1 MGLTRNTVAEVIK
14 YLPASILSLG
24 YPDRLLEHVD
34 LKGSTLTCVDL
45 IAHEGRERILD
56 LGVLQDIGTFD
67 LVIDSG
73 CIEHV
78 ANIANA
84 FINAASSIRV
94 GGHIIHEIPMNM
106 ISHGYWNICPS
117 WLTERTCERCSYRRC
132 LRLFRRGT
140 HPQTPTI
147 RCVIAPPSVPSE
159 ACTQTEWKSES
170 CRPTRCNDTIR
181 QSVSFEGLVAG
192 CGPTAFP
199 FNVGCGKPIRMVAP
213 HQAVSLVPPV

>member
-117 WLTERTCERCSYRRC
+117 WLTDFYNHNGFSIERMDRTTSGSTYDDS
-132 LRLFRRGT
+132 RLL
-140 HPQTPTI
+140 PWPTQNPNQNFFL
-147 RCVIAPPSVPSE
+147 CAEP
-159 ACTQTEWKSES
+159 
-170 CRPTRCNDTIR
+170 
-181 QSVSFEGLVAG
+181 
-192 CGPTAFP
+192 
-199 FNVGCGKPIRMVAP
+199 
-213 HQAVSLVPPV
+213 SLVLFVAKRTNNNPITLPKCESRWIH